1 MITNFC
7 QVTEVNKSSTVAPA
21 LSDKTISSWTT
32 GKSSQ
37 ATSPLAETYAA
48 VGVIGKLIQA
58 LKHLLQND
66 FMVDAFG
73 NLVKKN
79 QGRPELRLP
88 SKLLTR
94 LAHTKCHNNV
104 NPNPVLKQLEVCL
117 TSESGLCQ
125 MLLIESETRGDCLSW
140 INRML
145 RDPIQ

>member
-1 MITNFC
+1 M
-7 QVTEVNKSSTVAPA
+7 
-21 LSDKTISSWTT
+21 SDMFISLWTT
-32 GKSSQ
+32 GKSSE

-48 VGVIGKLIQA
+48 VGVISKLVQA
-58 LKHLLQND
+58 LKHLLQSEIRI
-66 FMVDAFG
+66 DAFG

-79 QGRPELRLP
+79 QDRSKLSLP

-94 LAHTKCHNNV
+94 LAHTKCHNNLD
-104 NPNPVLKQLEVCL
+104 PNPVLKQLEASL

-125 MLLIESETRGDCLSW
+125 RLLIESETRAECLSW

>member
-1 MITNFC
+1 M
-7 QVTEVNKSSTVAPA
+7 
-21 LSDKTISSWTT
+21 SDLFISLWTT
-32 GKSSQ
+32 GKSFE

-48 VGVIGKLIQA
+48 VGVISKIVQA
-58 LKHLLQND
+58 LKHLLQSEIRI
-66 FMVDAFG
+66 DAFG

-79 QGRPELRLP
+79 QGRSELRLP

-94 LAHTKCHNNV
+94 LAHTKCHN
-104 NPNPVLKQLEVCL
+104 PNPVLKQMEASL

-125 MLLIESETRGDCLSW
+125 RLLIESETRADCLSW